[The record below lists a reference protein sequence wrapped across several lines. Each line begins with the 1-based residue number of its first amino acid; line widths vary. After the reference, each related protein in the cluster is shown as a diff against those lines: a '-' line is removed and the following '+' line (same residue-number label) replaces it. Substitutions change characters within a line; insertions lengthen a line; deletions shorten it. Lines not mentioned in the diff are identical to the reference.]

1 MGKLGINQK
10 LLFEEVNNQESI
22 IVDSDRG
29 LTHVLNKTAT
39 ILFKLCNATTIDEAI
54 DKFANLFNGNSEE
67 KEQIRKDALEQI
79 NAFIENGLVSIV
91 EE

>member
-39 ILFKLCNATTIDEAI
+39 MFTYIR
-54 DKFANLFNGNSEE
+54 NGVV
-67 KEQIRKDALEQI
+67 
-79 NAFIENGLVSIV
+79 FT
-91 EE
+91 